1 MITKVKHNDDVITL
15 RVSKSLKAKFKE
27 RCENQNIH
35 YQTVLR
41 KLMEDY
47 VAQPIKEDEQKK
59 YSEYLKIEKLL

>member
-1 MITKVKHNDDVITL
+1 VITKKKHNDDAITL
-15 RVSKSLKAKFKE
+15 RVSKSLKQQFRE
-27 RCENQNIH
+27 RCEQQNIH

-47 VAQPIKEDEQKK
+47 VAQPIKEDEQRR